1 MPKYAGYS
9 GLKIWNSELSA
20 EVQKLRADTCELLYS
35 LMTRLSTLLLAV
47 DASPY
52 AEAAAH
58 YAAFF
63 SRQLKL
69 PVEVLHVLDSRAAGT
84 PAPFDAGMD
93 DTTMM
98 TPQFDAS
105 LQEVL
110 EARADELK
118 VHMDDLL
125 KRLRLSAEVGLASG
139 SPAGAILERADAH
152 TLSVLGQEGE
162 AAELGG
168 NPRLGSV
175 AERVLRRTEGTVL
188 LVPRHFFKPERVVL
202 GYDGSAGAEAALTY
216 TLKVAQLLNVPVLAL
231 NAHEDEA
238 AAQKQLDTVRARAEH
253 EGLRLETEYRYGN
266 PSEAILSATHEGDLL
281 AIGAFGSGRVAEFF
295 RGSTTSSV
303 VRRANV
309 PVLLH
314 H

>member
-1 MPKYAGYS
+1 MIRP
-9 GLKIWNSELSA
+9 
-20 EVQKLRADTCELLYS
+20 
-35 LMTRLSTLLLAV
+35 STLLLAV

-84 PAPFDAGMD
+84 TAPFEVGVD
-93 DTTMM
+93 DVTM

-105 LQEVL
+105 IHEVL
-110 EARADELK
+110 EARADDLK
-118 VHMDDLL
+118 THMDDLL
-125 KRLRLSAEVGLASG
+125 KRLELSAEVELASG
-139 SPAGAILERADAH
+139 SPAAAILERADTR
-152 TLSVLGQEGE
+152 TLSVLGKEGE
-162 AAELGG
+162 AAEGDTS
-168 NPRLGSV
+168 RLGSV
-175 AERVLRRTEGTVL
+175 AERVVRRAEGAVL
-188 LVPRHFFKPERVVL
+188 LVPQHFFKPRRVVL
-202 GYDGSAGAEAALTY
+202 GYDGSAGAEAALEY
-216 TLKVAQLLNVPVLAL
+216 TLGVAQYLDVPVLAL
-231 NAHEDEA
+231 SAQEDEA
-238 AAQKQLDTVRARAEH
+238 AAQKQLDSVRARAER

-266 PSEAILSATHEGDLL
+266 PTEAILSATHEGDLL
-281 AIGAFGSGRVAEFF
+281 AIGAFGSGRLTEFF